1 MPLIRHRTGR
11 PRTVPSVIERT
22 DELAVLRLSN
32 PPANA
37 LDLEF
42 MQVTIV
48 ELDEVEAS
56 DARALIVTG
65 ENNVFSAGADLF
77 RVLEE
82 GSEYIATAG
91 ATMSRLFERLFAFP
105 KPTVAAVN
113 GHAIAGGSIIT
124 CACDYRIGAAGES
137 RLGFS
142 ELAVGVPFPR
152 WALEILRYAVGSQH
166 VRNLAL
172 MARTITVDEAHSM
185 GILDEVVLSGDLMDR
200 ATAAAKRLAR
210 VPAETYA
217 LTKRALVAPALHHVE
232 RHGQAHDDE
241 VARLW
246 SSEEVHTSIREFLRR
261 TVGKD
266 TR

>member
-1 MPLIRHRTGR
+1 MTFPTCASLGLRWCLMTSRRDTGPTLNRKLCFFDGSLNSRPSSSGFAAFFRSAIAANLMPLIRHRTGR

-82 GSEYIATAG
+82 GSEY
-91 ATMSRLFERLFAFP
+91 
-105 KPTVAAVN
+105 
-113 GHAIAGGSIIT
+113 
-124 CACDYRIGAAGES
+124 
-137 RLGFS
+137 
-142 ELAVGVPFPR
+142 
-152 WALEILRYAVGSQH
+152 
-166 VRNLAL
+166 
-172 MARTITVDEAHSM
+172 
-185 GILDEVVLSGDLMDR
+185 
-200 ATAAAKRLAR
+200 
-210 VPAETYA
+210 
-217 LTKRALVAPALHHVE
+217 
-232 RHGQAHDDE
+232 
-241 VARLW
+241 
-246 SSEEVHTSIREFLRR
+246 
-261 TVGKD
+261 
-266 TR
+266 